1 MVLINFST
9 MNFMRFCLAFFIVAL
24 VSCSSPL
31 HKYKNST
38 STLNW
43 ANDIV
48 NFEKLDKVET
58 YPKDAILFTGSSSI
72 RRWTSIKEDMQPY
85 SVISRGFGGSKIEDL
100 AFYLERIVYPHQF
113 KAIVIFIGTNNLT
126 GKPTDSKP
134 EEVLKLATYIKRKIR
149 AKYPETPVFW
159 IAITPTNA
167 RIKAW
172 SEVQEANLLVKKM
185 CEQSENFHFI
195 NTDYAYLDNNGKPIR
210 NLFVDDQIHLNESGY
225 AIWTKIIKK
234 ELDTYLK

>member
-1 MVLINFST
+1 MTLMNCSKKNFRPLYLALLI
-9 MNFMRFCLAFFIVAL
+9 AGII
-24 VSCSSPL
+24 SCSSPL

-38 STLNW
+38 STPKW
-43 ANDIV
+43 AKDID
-48 NFEKLDKVET
+48 NFEKLNTIEN

-72 RRWTSIKEDMQPY
+72 RKWTSIKEDMKPY

-126 GKPTDSKP
+126 GKPTDSKA
-134 EEVLKLATYIKRKIR
+134 EEVLELANYIKKKIR
-149 AKYPETPVFW
+149 AKYPKTPVFW

-172 SEVQEANLLVKKM
+172 PEVQKTNLLVKKM
-185 CEQSENFHFI
+185 CERSANFHFI
-195 NTDYAYLDNNGKPIR
+195 DTDYAYLDENGKPIN
-210 NLFVDDQIHLNESGY
+210 NLFINDQIHLNDAGY
-225 AIWTKIIKK
+225 AIWTKIIRK
-234 ELDTYLK
+234 ELDKYLE